1 MQTVFPDIATEMSVW
16 DGVVVSPL
24 ERAYER
30 PPPDQRR
37 EGEEE
42 GHEGEAAVEEEM
54 AGEHGEGDG

>member
-1 MQTVFPDIATEMSVW
+1 MSVW